1 MLRKVKMWF
10 NLKLYKFALGVI
22 RANGLFVVRI
32 VEKAGTQYLVT
43 NDGKFLRIGG
53 KLK

>member
-1 MLRKVKMWF
+1 MKKLKQWI
-10 NLKLYKFALGVI
+10 NAKLYKFALGVV

-53 KLK
+53 KAK